1 MKMKINYKKIC
12 LLFVILVISCLVL
25 GSVEAAVTGPNG
37 TVVEDN
43 TGKFGGIINQ
53 IMKVVGWV
61 GGMAASGVFAT
72 ITSLINALT
81 ITLVITL
88 YTLIST
94 GTGDYTHLPFP
105 DVIVFNRFAF
115 FDPNFVHPSK
125 FSLVEKFGSTLSNL
139 FASFQTVA
147 IAVFVIA
154 AMVAGI
160 RMALSSIAAKKAQYK
175 EAALKWVSGF
185 LILVCLKWILAAIF
199 YTNEYLVATL
209 HHISQAEDLQIT
221 TDFFEMIP
229 IFGKAINALIE
240 WIAPNSHLGEVTI
253 PGYAGI
259 FVSNLAKAT
268 GGNIIASIVG
278 FIIIGQTLTVIGSYL
293 KRVFMCM
300 LLGVISPLIVAVDTI
315 MTVMGKQSTIFKSWL
330 QNFCLTVFMQT
341 IHAMYMVVAFQM
353 IASVYNNIGVA
364 ADKFTDSQAAIITI
378 VLTTGLVKLEKLI
391 KSLFGIGDSFSGD
404 LKSGAKGMVQAMGA
418 VRGIA
423 AGAKAIGDNAGK
435 ARDASKRKQAYS
447 KELSNLKGQAAGD
460 KAAAAFEAAKKAK
473 SEGNMDEYRRQRQIA
488 ADALRDAKQNGY
500 QFDPKTGFAAS
511 GGQSPDGT
519 GGKGGGNGD
528 YLQQVL
534 NGSGNLTREEKI
546 RRLEEGIASATSD
559 YKAAKFAS
567 FMAPANLAAGIGLG
581 LGMGDDISEA
591 LFKGGHITAALDW
604 GAEAVG
610 KKAADRDRKTF
621 AADEQ
626 EYGTK
631 YGYRPSE
638 KIIREKT
645 LVEKTLEKAV
655 HPTDSS
661 GNSAPL
667 QSIAI
672 NPIAVGKEIAKQFS
686 GIGDVLSDTM
696 KKELRRMDKNLDD
709 SQ

>member
-1 MKMKINYKKIC
+1 MKINYKKIC
-12 LLFVILVISCLVL
+12 LLLVILMISCLAL
-25 GSVEAAVTGPNG
+25 GSVEAAVTSATG

-43 TGKFGGIINQ
+43 SGTFGSIINEV
-53 IMKVVGWV
+53 MKVVGWI
-61 GGMAASGVFAT
+61 GSTAASGVFAT
-72 ITSLINALT
+72 ITSLINALS
-81 ITLVITL
+81 ITLLITL
-88 YTLIST
+88 YTLVSA

-105 DVIVFNRFAF
+105 DVVVFNRFAF
-115 FDPNFVHPSK
+115 FDPNFVNPSK
-125 FSLVEKFGSTLSNL
+125 YSLVEKFGTTLSNL

-185 LILVCLKWILAAIF
+185 LVLVCLKWILAAIF

-209 HHISQAEDLQIT
+209 YGISKADDLLIS
-221 TDFFEMIP
+221 FKFYEMIP
-229 IFGKAINALIE
+229 IFGRAIEALVKLFNAEGDFLAVE
-240 WIAPNSHLGEVTI
+240 L
-253 PGYAGI
+253 PGYIGI
-259 FVSNLAKAT
+259 FASNLAKAT

-300 LLGVISPLIVAVDTI
+300 LLGIISPLIVAADTV
-315 MTVMGKQSTIFKSWL
+315 MAVMGKQSTIFKSWL

-353 IASVYNNIGVA
+353 IASVYKNIGTS
-364 ADKFTDSQAAIITI
+364 ADEFTSEQAAIVTI

-435 ARDASKRKQAYS
+435 ARDATKRKQAYS
-447 KELSNLKGQAAGD
+447 KELSNLKGQAARD
-460 KAAAAFEAAKKAK
+460 KAASAFDAAKKAK
-473 SEGNMDEYRRQRQIA
+473 AEGNMDEYRRQRQIA
-488 ADALRDAKQNGY
+488 ADALKDAKQNGY
-500 QFDPKTGFAAS
+500 QFDPKAGF
-511 GGQSPDGT
+511 GVGVVQSSDGT
-519 GGKGGGNGD
+519 GGKGNGNGD

-546 RRLEEGIASATSD
+546 RKLEEGIASATAD
-559 YKAAKFAS
+559 YKSATFAS
-567 FMAPANLAAGIGLG
+567 IMAPANLAAGIGLG

-591 LFKGGHITAALDW
+591 LFKGGHITAALDR
-604 GAEAVG
+604 GAETVG
-610 KKAADRDRKTF
+610 KVAADKDRKTF
-621 AADEQ
+621 AASEQ
-626 EYGTK
+626 EYGDK

-638 KIIREKT
+638 RIIREKT

-655 HPTDSS
+655 HPTDSN

-686 GIGDVLSDTM
+686 GINDVLSDTM